1 MHKESLK
8 SYRDMCK
15 TKKSSKKFDSMDKA
29 LSDSDELWKQ
39 FKSFAENRMPKSAV
53 TAKISAED
61 WKSHFENL
69 HSESR
74 DQEIPLIAENTPSK
88 SLNKSFKMK
97 ELLSVIKKM
106 KNKKAEGTD
115 KIANEMIKHF
125 PDKILDVILHLFN
138 TFLESRKIP
147 AEWCEGLIAPIY
159 KENEKNNPDNYR
171 GICISNALLKC
182 LCLMLNTRLKK
193 FFAKNNLI
201 AKEKIDFRE
210 KIELQITF
218 LLLKLL
224 LPTI

>member
-15 TKKSSKKFDSMDKA
+15 TKKSSFRQEKFDSMDKA

-74 DQEIPLIAENTPSK
+74 DQEIPLIVENIPSK

-106 KNKKAEGTD
+106 KNKKAERP
-115 KIANEMIKHF
+115 IKS
-125 PDKILDVILHLFN
+125 L
-138 TFLESRKIP
+138 T
-147 AEWCEGLIAPIY
+147 
-159 KENEKNNPDNYR
+159 
-171 GICISNALLKC
+171 
-182 LCLMLNTRLKK
+182 
-193 FFAKNNLI
+193 
-201 AKEKIDFRE
+201 
-210 KIELQITF
+210 
-218 LLLKLL
+218 KL
-224 LPTI
+224 